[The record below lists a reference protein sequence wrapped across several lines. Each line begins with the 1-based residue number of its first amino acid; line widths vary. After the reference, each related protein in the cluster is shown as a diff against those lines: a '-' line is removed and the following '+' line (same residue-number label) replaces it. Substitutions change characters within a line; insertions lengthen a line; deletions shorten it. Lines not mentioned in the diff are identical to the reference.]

1 VRATLP
7 LFGALLLAACQPAPG
22 GQQAT
27 DLVTE
32 QGTLSCGGQED
43 VYTNHGTL
51 VKELHVRVSQA
62 CDETDSIIR
71 STRILVR
78 DARGNVDSSQT
89 AWIMGNRTHRG
100 TFLVPGGSTL
110 QIICGSESGRGSC
123 SWEYRYALKP

>member
-1 VRATLP
+1 V
-7 LFGALLLAACQPAPG
+7 AACQPAPSG
-22 GQQAT
+22 DRAT
-27 DLVTE
+27 DLVIE
-32 QGTLSCGGQED
+32 QSTLSCGGQEG

-71 STRILVR
+71 STTIRVK

-89 AWIMGNRTHRG
+89 VLILGNRTHRG

-110 QIICGSESGRGSC
+110 EIVCGSESGRGSC